1 MQNENLLDG
10 LRINDFVKLLTLI
23 LTIYYTGIM
32 FKKISRECFIFA
44 RPTWSA
50 RTKTLLYAWIHDIL
64 TSVDTNVTV
73 GIEISG
79 MENLESVSS
88 IEIISESGRDVNI
101 YSVRERGAGRHH
113 NFFRQEISVPRQVGH
128 NPSA

>member
-44 RPTWSA
+44 RPTCQP
-50 RTKTLLYAWIHDIL
+50 
-64 TSVDTNVTV
+64 
-73 GIEISG
+73 EQ
-79 MENLESVSS
+79 
-88 IEIISESGRDVNI
+88 
-101 YSVRERGAGRHH
+101 RHCYMH
-113 NFFRQEISVPRQVGH
+113 EFTTF
-128 NPSA
+128 

>member
-32 FKKISRECFIFA
+32 FKKISLECFIFA

-50 RTKTLLYAWIHDIL
+50 RTKTLLYICMNSRPFDL
-64 TSVDTNVTV
+64 C
-73 GIEISG
+73 
-79 MENLESVSS
+79 
-88 IEIISESGRDVNI
+88 
-101 YSVRERGAGRHH
+101 RHQCYGWH
-113 NFFRQEISVPRQVGH
+113 
-128 NPSA
+128 